1 MNFRK
6 GDMNN
11 LNQDQQYSRNI
22 WKKSSALLDENYDI
36 CVFFL

>member
-11 LNQDQQYSRNI
+11 LNQDQQYRQTFEKEFSTVR
-22 WKKSSALLDENYDI
+22 
-36 CVFFL
+36 